1 MKAMSHYLESV
12 ITQLNKEKAI
22 TNATLTL
29 SSTGQAVSSPATS
42 SLEMDPKD
50 SPKSSKPSEAS

>member
-42 SLEMDPKD
+42 SLEMV
-50 SPKSSKPSEAS
+50 S